1 MKIKECLAIIEAI
14 KPHKFS
20 DSIIVGWLS
29 DLDQQ
34 IWAECLSWHK
44 DTGVDEMPERYDSL
58 EDLDEDL
65 LVPDPYSELYPTY
78 IGMKIDYAHGEYG
91 RYNNSM
97 VAFNTQ
103 MSTFQDWVNRNY
115 LPIDKRVR
123 VWR

>member
-1 MKIKECLAIIEAI
+1 MTIQECIALIEVL
-14 KPHKFS
+14 KPHKYS

-29 DLDQQ
+29 DLDQK
-34 IWAECLSWHK
+34 IWQECLSWHK
-44 DTGVDEMPERYDSL
+44 DTGEDEMRERYDPTT
-58 EDLDEDL
+58 DLDTEL

-97 VAFNTQ
+97 AAFNTQ
-103 MSTFQDWVNRNY
+103 LSTFQDWVNRNY
-115 LPIDKRVR
+115 APIEKRVR